1 MYQPSCRT
9 SRFHVIA
16 ASIGVG
22 WASLWAASAGAEPI
36 MYNLSDLYDRPIYTQ
51 ADEADRIGSPSDAAI
66 GSGMHAGAS
75 DGSSSSDDGDR
86 TLGSEDGSS
95 PRNTRPTPQH

>member
-1 MYQPSCRT
+1 EEVDGT
-9 SRFHVIA
+9 A
-16 ASIGVG
+16 ANRRN
-22 WASLWAASAGAEPI
+22 LSALPLRVE
-36 MYNLSDLYDRPIYTQ
+36 NLSDLYDRPIYTQ